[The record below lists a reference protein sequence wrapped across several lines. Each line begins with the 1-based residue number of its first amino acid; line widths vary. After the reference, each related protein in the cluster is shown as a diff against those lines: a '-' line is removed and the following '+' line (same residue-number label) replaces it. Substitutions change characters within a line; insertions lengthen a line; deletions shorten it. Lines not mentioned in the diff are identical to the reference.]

1 MQFTHLQSSSCNF
14 NIVNKTTLKTAKN
27 SEHFMNKN
35 KLKRQIYRLMD
46 I

>member
-27 SEHFMNKN
+27 SEHLNKN